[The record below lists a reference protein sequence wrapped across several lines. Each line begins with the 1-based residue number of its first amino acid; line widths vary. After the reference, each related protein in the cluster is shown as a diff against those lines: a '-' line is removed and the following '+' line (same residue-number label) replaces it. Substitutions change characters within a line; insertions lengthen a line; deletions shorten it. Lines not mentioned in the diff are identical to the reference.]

1 MSAHCNGPWPP
12 TPPPK
17 TTTSTTT
24 MGSCEWWR
32 LWRVLIPTSKK
43 TLSARRMENLEKSL
57 RVYVYSGQWKRIRF
71 SITEMTVCSVRWYQ
85 AMVINIYSPGKAK
98 ASCATSAVLFVLL
111 LAAWMFHD
119 NWRVETLWTIK
130 SVSGWCTIENCQH
143 WFCVVHQ

>member
-12 TPPPK
+12 RTPKP
-17 TTTSTTT
+17 TTSTTT

-32 LWRVLIPTSKK
+32 LWLVLIPTSKK

-57 RVYVYSGQWKRIRF
+57 RVYVYSGQWKTIHF
-71 SITEMTVCSVRWYQ
+71 SITEITVCSVRWYQ
-85 AMVINIYSPGKAK
+85 AFMVINIYSPGKAK
-98 ASCATSAVLFVLL
+98 ASCATSAVFVLL

>member
-1 MSAHCNGPWPP
+1 MDLDPP
-12 TPPPK
+12 APPK

-57 RVYVYSGQWKRIRF
+57 RVYVYSGQWKTIRF
-71 SITEMTVCSVRWYQ
+71 SITEITVCSVRWYQ
-85 AMVINIYSPGKAK
+85 AFMVINIYSPGKAK

-111 LAAWMFHD
+111 LAAWMFRD

>member
-1 MSAHCNGPWPP
+1 MDLD
-12 TPPPK
+12 PPPHPPRPPPPPPPWGAVNGGGYDESSFPLPRK
-17 TTTSTTT
+17 HSVQD
-24 MGSCEWWR
+24 GW
-32 LWRVLIPTSKK
+32 K
-43 TLSARRMENLEKSL
+43 NLEKSL

-71 SITEMTVCSVRWYQ
+71 SITEITVCSVRWYQ

>member
-57 RVYVYSGQWKRIRF
+57 RVYVYSGQWKRICF
-71 SITEMTVCSVRWYQ
+71 SITEITVCSVRWYQ
-85 AMVINIYSPGKAK
+85 AMVINIYSLGKAK

-119 NWRVETLWTIK
+119 NWRVETLCTIK
-130 SVSGWCTIENCQH
+130 LVSGWCTIENCQH
-143 WFCVVHQ
+143 WFCIVHQ